1 MSKRRRGSSHT
12 YYKVPSLQALALE
25 AVRRNE
31 GPHFKHN
38 LRTTSPVIRRIV
50 AMADSDMGESTST
63 TTQTT
68 SAAKEGAKQVGQ
80 GKVVTIP
87 RNIPHGFNT
96 NYTVRLTYADVTNH
110 TFSAIASSGS
120 KYWSLNSIYDPD
132 ASGGG
137 HQPMMRDLWA
147 SQYDYYTVLACHY
160 HIEVYNCSNDN
171 IGWTVVGTNLQ
182 RVSGCVVTLIPTTNA
197 SDITNAATGY
207 IYPAVE
213 MKNTQS
219 KALWPEGLIEFN
231 GTLTPGDFLVDAKDA
246 DSDQTWTSV
255 GSNPT
260 IQRYLGLAFNS
271 NNATAFSGSTETPFT
286 NLQIYVKLDYDV
298 QFTQLNS
305 TFRTINS

>member
-1 MSKRRRGSSHT
+1 MS
-12 YYKVPSLQALALE
+12 
-25 AVRRNE
+25 
-31 GPHFKHN
+31 
-38 LRTTSPVIRRIV
+38 
-50 AMADSDMGESTST
+50 DSEMGESTTSRAT
-63 TTQTT
+63 SK
-68 SAAKEGAKQVGQ
+68 SAAQEGAKQVGQ
-80 GKVVTIP
+80 GKPITIP

-110 TFSAIASSGS
+110 TFSAIAGSGS
-120 KYWSLNSIYDPD
+120 AYWSLNSIYDPY

-182 RVSGCVVTLIPTTNA
+182 RVSGCVVTMIPTTNT
-197 SDITNAATGY
+197 SDITNAANGY

-231 GTLTPGDFLVDAKDA
+231 GTMTPGDFLVDAKDA

-260 IQRYLGLAFNS
+260 IQRYLGLAWNA

-298 QFTQLNS
+298 QFTQLNQ
-305 TFRTINS
+305 TFRAINS